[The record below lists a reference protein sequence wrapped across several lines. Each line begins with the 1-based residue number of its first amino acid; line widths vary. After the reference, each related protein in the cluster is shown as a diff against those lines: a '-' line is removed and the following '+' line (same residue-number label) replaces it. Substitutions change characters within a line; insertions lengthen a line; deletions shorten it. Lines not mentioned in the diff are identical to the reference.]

1 MKILGLIDNIN
12 EQKFQ
17 ELLIIIID
25 ENINQEFRLRK
36 IDEPK
41 NCFLE
46 EIKHNYLISK
56 KHTQFVIF

>member
-25 ENINQEFRLRK
+25 ETINQEFRLRK

-41 NCFLE
+41 NYFLE

-56 KHTQFVIF
+56 KHTQFVMF